1 MARESVGPTATE
13 APDGIVLWRDR
24 DMEGRDRERS
34 IRRGLFVVAPVLVVV
49 ALLNAFGQRPQ
60 TSTANTRDARL
71 HVYAPKRVR
80 SGLLYG
86 ARFTIEARRT
96 LRHAVLVLAPGWFEG
111 MTVNTVEP
119 SPVSEQS
126 VDGKTALDLGP
137 IRAGDSYVL
146 YMSFQV
152 NSTTVG
158 RRSQAVRLMDG
169 ERPVL
174 TIERTITV
182 FP

>member
-1 MARESVGPTATE
+1 MAHESVAPIATDV
-13 APDGIVLWRDR
+13 PDGIVLQRDR

-34 IRRGLFVVAPVLVVV
+34 IRRGLFVVAPLIVLI

-60 TSTANTRDARL
+60 TSAADASDARL
-71 HVYAPKRVR
+71 HVYAPERVR

-86 ARFTIEARRT
+86 ARFTVEARRT

-126 VDGKTALDLGP
+126 IDGKTALGLGP
-137 IRAGDSYVL
+137 IRAGESHVL

-158 RRSQAVRLMDG
+158 RHSQGVRLMDG
-169 ERPVL
+169 ERHVL
-174 TIERTITV
+174 TVERTITV